1 MVNMPNNFP
10 NEVMHRIKLISNRD
24 LFCIM
29 GDIHVDENP
38 IYFLTSADL
47 SQVPE
52 VIFSQYVISL
62 KVIPHTFSI
71 GA

>member
-1 MVNMPNNFP
+1 
-10 NEVMHRIKLISNRD
+10 
-24 LFCIM
+24 M
-29 GDIHVDENP
+29 GAIHVDENP

-47 SQVPE
+47 SQVKIKYGHLINPG